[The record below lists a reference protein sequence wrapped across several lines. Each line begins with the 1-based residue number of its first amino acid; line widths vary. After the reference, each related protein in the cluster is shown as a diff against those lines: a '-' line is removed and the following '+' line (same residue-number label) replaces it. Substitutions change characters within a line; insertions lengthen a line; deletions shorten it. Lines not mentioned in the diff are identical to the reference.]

1 MKLRNALLAAGAVGV
16 VLAVALASQTA
27 VTQQKPLKLGVVDL
41 GALVAKYDGTQA
53 SQKLINAEGDKWNN
67 RIKALESEHQ
77 EMSGELLKQK
87 PFLEDAEIRRR
98 QREIE
103 DKARDVGEARTD
115 ANEAILKMRNKLL
128 DPILQTAEKAIQKY
142 SEEHDYD
149 MLFERGSLVYH
160 KPVFN
165 ATDSILQ
172 MMNDELK
179 AAGGANSGNGETT
192 ETEGAENS
200 ETTETEG
207 AENSETTETEGAG
220 NAEKTEGAENGETT
234 AENAETSTEEN
245 Q

>member
-1 MKLRNALLAAGAVGV
+1 MKWRNALIAAGAAGV

-41 GALVAKYDGTQA
+41 NLLVAKYDGTQA
-53 SQKLINAEGDKWNN
+53 SQKLINAEGDKWNT

-103 DKARDVGEARTD
+103 DKARDVGAARTD
-115 ANEAILKMRNKLL
+115 ANEAILKMRDTLL
-128 DPILQTAEKAIQKY
+128 TPILQTAEKAIQKY
-142 SEEHDYD
+142 SEEHGYD

-179 AAGGANSGNGETT
+179 AAGGTGAENAETT
-192 ETEGAENS
+192 EAEGAENAETTEGAES
-200 ETTETEG
+200 G
-207 AENSETTETEGAG
+207 
-220 NAEKTEGAENGETT
+220 EKTEGAESGETT

-245 Q
+245 P